1 MESKLIHD
9 AERKAVET
17 VVDHVL
23 SVKDPEERKKSLL
36 RLSYLMEKF
45 FGGFFAKS
53 SFAGARELIRQGG
66 KWWKFVERG
75 LDTLNPHI
83 LKTGIMDLGFE
94 SGFYG
99 LKTRKACREKYHC
112 NIPWTILFD
121 PTSACNMHCIGCWAA
136 EYGPH
141 PESFLRNHGQD
152 RHTGKSPGSPHFY
165 DDWRRTPSPES
176 RYPAALS
183 GSPRL

>member
-45 FGGFFAKS
+45 FGSFFAPS
-53 SFAGARELIRQGG
+53 SFAGARELIRQDG

-83 LKTGIMDLGFE
+83 LKTGIMNLGFE

-121 PTSACNMHCIGCWAA
+121 PTSACTAQAA
-136 EYGPH
+136 GR
-141 PESFLRNHGQD
+141 RN
-152 RHTGKSPGSPHFY
+152 TAIP
-165 DDWRRTPSPES
+165 
-176 RYPAALS
+176 
-183 GSPRL
+183 

>member
-45 FGGFFAKS
+45 FGSFFAPS
-53 SFAGARELIRQGG
+53 SFAGARELIRQDG

-83 LKTGIMDLGFE
+83 LKTGIMNRDFM
-94 SGFYG
+94 
-99 LKTRKACREKYHC
+99 
-112 NIPWTILFD
+112 D
-121 PTSACNMHCIGCWAA
+121 
-136 EYGPH
+136 
-141 PESFLRNHGQD
+141 
-152 RHTGKSPGSPHFY
+152 
-165 DDWRRTPSPES
+165 
-176 RYPAALS
+176 
-183 GSPRL
+183 